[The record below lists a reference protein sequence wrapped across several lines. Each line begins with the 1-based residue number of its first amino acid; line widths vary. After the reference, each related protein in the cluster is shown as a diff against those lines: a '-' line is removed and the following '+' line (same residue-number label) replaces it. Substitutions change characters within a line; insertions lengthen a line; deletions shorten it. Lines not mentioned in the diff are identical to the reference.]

1 MARES
6 PEEGRRS
13 SSIKGIKMKLK
24 STRDGYGE
32 GLLKLGEE
40 NPDVVVLTADLGE
53 STRSHWFKEKFPE
66 RFFQIGVAEADM
78 IGTAA
83 GLALS
88 GKIAFVSDFGVFV
101 TGRVWDQLRISV
113 AYSNANVK
121 IGSTHCGITVGEDG
135 ASHQAIEDIALMRV
149 LPGFTVIVPAD
160 AAEATKATIAA
171 SKIYGPVYLRLGR
184 APLPIVTE
192 EAEDFIIGKAQVLKE
207 GDDLSIIAC
216 GVMVKESLEA
226 AELLKKKGISARVIN
241 LHTIKPI
248 DREVVINAAKETGAI
263 ITAEEHQVMGGMGSA
278 VAEVVMEE
286 YPVPMKRIGILDSF
300 GQSGKPD
307 ALMKY
312 YHLTADDIVLEAAN
326 ILKRK

>member
-1 MARES
+1 MN
-6 PEEGRRS
+6 
-13 SSIKGIKMKLK
+13 LK

-32 GLLKLGEE
+32 ALLKLGNE

-101 TGRVWDQLRISV
+101 TGRVWDQLRVSI
-113 AYSNANVK
+113 AYNNANVK
-121 IGSTHCGITVGEDG
+121 IGSTHCGITVGADG
-135 ASHQAIEDIALMRV
+135 ATHQAIEDIALMRV

-160 AAEATKATIAA
+160 AVEAAKATVAA

-192 EAEDFIIGKAQVLKE
+192 EAEPFTIGKAQVLKE
-207 GDDLSIIAC
+207 GNDLTVIAC

-226 AELLKKKGISARVIN
+226 AKFLKEKGISARVIN

-248 DREVVINAAKETGAI
+248 DRESIINAAKETGAI

-286 YPVPMKRIGILDSF
+286 YPVPMKRIGILDRF

-307 ALMKY
+307 ELMKE